1 MYRIQRLVPL
11 IGATVAGP
19 LGVVHLPRMWYKGV
33 LSAAGMLPVEYFDN
47 YKGFNA
53 KVCDGIGLAP
63 DPWFEYLRTMPTYP
77 EAEDYVKAHATK
89 LDPASIA
96 AINKLLLE
104 FVRPAENA
112 AAVRARVGIEGPE
125 PSNSAELINYD
136 DWFVFHEELVAHH
149 AEGIEPIVPMVSSGQ
164 TGLLGIPHLPRLWM
178 KALLSAV
185 KALPEEWKT
194 GIECGFDK
202 RVAGMIGLDLPAAS
216 AYINNDLPN
225 NLQFERWVSNHI
237 AQPDDATKAKWT
249 AEILA
254 LQKSEE
260 AWSAERIEAGAPD
273 LEIRST
279 VLLNDMVD
287 WKHMHDYVV
296 NTRVARA

>member
-1 MYRIQRLVPL
+1 MYRIERLVPL

-33 LSAAGMLPVEYFDN
+33 LSAAGMLPAEYFDN

-63 DPWFEYLRTMPTYP
+63 DPWFEFLRTMPTYP
-77 EAEDYVKAHATK
+77 EAEDYVKTHATK
-89 LDPASIA
+89 LDPESIA
-96 AINKLLLE
+96 AINKLILE
-104 FVRPAENA
+104 FIRPAENA
-112 AAVRARVGIEGPE
+112 AAVRARVGIDGPE
-125 PSNSAELINYD
+125 PSNSAALINFD
-136 DWFVFHEELVAHH
+136 DWFVIHEELVAHH
-149 AEGIEPIVPMVSSGQ
+149 AEGIDSIVPMVSSAQAGM
-164 TGLLGIPHLPRLWM
+164 LGVPHLPRLWM
-178 KALLSAV
+178 KALLSSV
-185 KALPEEWKT
+185 KALPEAWKT
-194 GIECGFDK
+194 GTECGFDK

-216 AYINNDLPN
+216 AYIKSDLPN
-225 NLQFERWVSNHI
+225 YLQFERWVSDHI

-260 AWSAERIEAGAPD
+260 AWTAERVEAGAPD
-273 LEIRST
+273 LGLRGT